1 MQITL
6 LMVMVMVMAVIMGM
20 CVGMAVVMR
29 VGMIMMMVV
38 GVIIPLMAYGRP
50 HPVVVVMDV
59 PLMVIVVVNDQGA
72 RCALLVVMMVMG
84 VMSMMMVVLM
94 TMFMVMFMSM
104 FVMMLMIVF
113 MAGDPRLAASAY
125 ATHINLPRCR

>member
-1 MQITL
+1 
-6 LMVMVMVMAVIMGM
+6 MGM
-20 CVGMAVVMR
+20 RVGMAVVMR

-38 GVIIPLMAYGRP
+38 GVIMVVLMWLIISLCP
-50 HPVVVVMDV
+50 HRCPYTVVVVMDI

-72 RCALLVVMMVMG
+72 RCALLMSVLSLMG
-84 VMSMMMVVLM
+84 MRVAVL
-94 TMFMVMFMSM
+94 MFMVMM
-104 FVMMLMIVF
+104 VLMIVSVGVCMVVILF

>member
-1 MQITL
+1 
-6 LMVMVMVMAVIMGM
+6 MGM
-20 CVGMAVVMR
+20 RVGMAVVMR

-38 GVIIPLMAYGRP
+38 GVIMVVLMRLIMTLMAYGSL
-50 HPVVVVMDV
+50 HPVVVVMDI

-84 VMSMMMVVLM
+84 VMSMMVVLM
-94 TMFMVMFMSM
+94 TMFMVMFM
-104 FVMMLMIVF
+104 FVMMLMIVL
-113 MAGDPRLAASAY
+113 MAGDPCLAASAY

>member
-1 MQITL
+1 
-6 LMVMVMVMAVIMGM
+6 
-20 CVGMAVVMR
+20 
-29 VGMIMMMVV
+29 
-38 GVIIPLMAYGRP
+38 
-50 HPVVVVMDV
+50 MDI

-84 VMSMMMVVLM
+84 VMSMMVVLM
-94 TMFMVMFMSM
+94 TMFMVMFM
-104 FVMMLMIVF
+104 FVMMLMIVL

>member
-1 MQITL
+1 
-6 LMVMVMVMAVIMGM
+6 MVMVMVMAVIMGM
-20 CVGMAVVMR
+20 RVGMAVVMR
-29 VGMIMMMVV
+29 VGIFMMMVV
-38 GVIIPLMAYGRP
+38 GVIMVVLMRLIMTLMAYGSP
-50 HPVVVVMDV
+50 HPVVVVMDI

-84 VMSMMMVVLM
+84 VM
-94 TMFMVMFMSM
+94 TIFMVMFM
-104 FVMMLMIVF
+104 FVMMLMIVL

>member
-1 MQITL
+1 
-6 LMVMVMVMAVIMGM
+6 MVMAVIMG
-20 CVGMAVVMR
+20 VLMR
-29 VGMIMMMVV
+29 LIM
-38 GVIIPLMAYGRP
+38 PLVAYGSP
-50 HPVVVVMDV
+50 HPVVVVIDI
-59 PLMVIVVVNDQGA
+59 PLMMIVVVNDQGA
-72 RCALLVVMMVMG
+72 RCALLVVMMVMR

-113 MAGDPRLAASAY
+113 MAGDPRLAASASAY

>member
-1 MQITL
+1 
-6 LMVMVMVMAVIMGM
+6 MVMAVIMGM
-20 CVGMAVVMR
+20 RVGMAVLMR

-38 GVIIPLMAYGRP
+38 GVIMVVIMTLVAYGSP
-50 HPVVVVMDV
+50 YPVVVVMDI

-72 RCALLVVMMVMG
+72 RRTLFVGMMVMG

-94 TMFMVMFMSM
+94 TMFMVMFM
-104 FVMMLMIVF
+104 FVMMLMIVLMIVL

>member
-1 MQITL
+1 
-6 LMVMVMVMAVIMGM
+6 
-20 CVGMAVVMR
+20 MR
-29 VGMIMMMVV
+29 GMISRMSTT
-38 GVIIPLMAYGRP
+38 IITPTTIIMIMPTLMTLCSHWRP
-50 HPVVVVMDV
+50 YPVVVVMDI

-94 TMFMVMFMSM
+94 AMFMVMFM
-104 FVMMLMIVF
+104 FVMMLMIVLMIVL

>member
-1 MQITL
+1 
-6 LMVMVMVMAVIMGM
+6 MGM
-20 CVGMAVVMR
+20 RVGMAVVMR

-38 GVIIPLMAYGRP
+38 GGIIAVLMRVIMPLMAYGSP
-50 HPVVVVMDV
+50 HTVVVVMDIS
-59 PLMVIVVVNDQGA
+59 LMVIVVVNDQGA
-72 RCALLVVMMVMG
+72 WRTLLVIMMVMG

-94 TMFMVMFMSM
+94 IM
-104 FVMMLMIVF
+104 FVMMLMIVL

>member
-1 MQITL
+1 MP
-6 LMVMVMVMAVIMGM
+6 VVMGM
-20 CVGMAVVMR
+20 AMMMR
-29 VGMIMMMVV
+29 VGMIMMMVAW
-38 GVIIPLMAYGRP
+38 VIMVVIVWVIMPLMAQGCP
-50 HPVVVVMDV
+50 HPVVVVMDI

-72 RCALLVVMMVMG
+72 RCTLLVVMMVMG

-94 TMFMVMFMSM
+94 TMFMVMFM
-104 FVMMLMIVF
+104 FVMMLMIVL

>member
-1 MQITL
+1 
-6 LMVMVMVMAVIMGM
+6 MGM
-20 CVGMAVVMR
+20 RVGMVVVMR

-38 GVIIPLMAYGRP
+38 GVSMVVLMRLSMPLMTYGSP
-50 HPVVVVMDV
+50 HPVVVVMDI

-72 RCALLVVMMVMG
+72 RCALLVVMMVMR

-94 TMFMVMFMSM
+94 AMFMVVLVSVFM
-104 FVMMLMIVF
+104 VVIVGVVVIIF

>member
-1 MQITL
+1 
-6 LMVMVMVMAVIMGM
+6 MVMAVIMGM
-20 CVGMAVVMR
+20 RVGMAVVMR

-38 GVIIPLMAYGRP
+38 GVIVMVLMTLCSHWRP
-50 HPVVVVMDV
+50 YPVVVVMDI

-72 RCALLVVMMVMG
+72 RCALLMFVMSVMG
-84 VMSMMMVVLM
+84 MRVAVL
-94 TMFMVMFMSM
+94 MFMVMM
-104 FVMMLMIVF
+104 VLMIVSVGVCMVVILF